1 MISENTNL
9 SRIIIKFLIFLTEL
23 LFVIIRGSKDIMTF
37 IYHVNLRNR
46 VIKGICG
53 FVVANKTP
61 NHTFR
66 RSSLIATG
74 HVKIFFICHVT

>member
-23 LFVIIRGSKDIMTF
+23 LFVIIRGSKDIMKF
-37 IYHVNLRNR
+37 IYHVNLHNR

-53 FVVANKTP
+53 FVVENMTP
-61 NHTFR
+61 NHTFP
-66 RSSLIATG
+66 RSSLIVTG